1 MTAYEG
7 QVTVREPKGSWF
19 DPQLLFLYIILA
31 AAAAYAAMGLFSI
44 FFPSST
50 KPSSKRRG
58 AKKPS
63 AAVTPASPAKAS
75 QPAADLSEFLP
86 ESMRASGLRARKGAL
101 DGPTSEGESGAESA
115 ASAGGTRRRSTR
127 KPR

>member
-1 MTAYEG
+1 
-7 QVTVREPKGSWF
+7 
-19 DPQLLFLYIILA
+19 
-31 AAAAYAAMGLFSI
+31 MGLVSI

-50 KPSSKRRG
+50 KPATQRRG

-63 AAVTPASPAKAS
+63 AAVTPASPSKAS
-75 QPAADLSEFLP
+75 AQPAADLSEFLP
-86 ESMRASGLRARKGAL
+86 ASMRTSGVRARKGAL
-101 DGPTSEGESGAESA
+101 DGTVTSEGESGAESA